1 MKHTSLYLDEALLDE
16 AAAVL
21 GTQGATQTV
30 RNALEDVVRRNRLM
44 SLASWDVGTPDA
56 ALDPVTLR
64 GVQLRVEDEP

>member
-16 AAAVL
+16 AAEVL

-44 SLASWDVGTPDA
+44 SLASWDVGTSDA
-56 ALDPVTLR
+56 MLDPGHLR
-64 GVQLRVEDEP
+64 DHARVQAGA